1 MDAKEIIKIKE
12 QAELARK
19 EGRNDEAVTRMKK
32 YLSLV
37 HPSFTQQAWF
47 FIAEILFEKNQIKKA
62 LAHCDQSLRI
72 MKDFIPALELRIKIY
87 KSMEKDSEAKI
98 DQTTIADYEA
108 KEKAKW
114 DDPDHYY
121 HYK

>member
-1 MDAKEIIKIKE
+1 MDGKEIINIRD

-19 EGRNDEAVTRMKK
+19 EGRNEEAVSLMKE

-47 FIAEILFEKNQIKKA
+47 FIAEILFEKNQIKEA
-62 LAHCDQSLRI
+62 LDHCDEALRI

-87 KSMEKDSEAKI
+87 KSIGKDSEAKI
-98 DQTTIADYEA
+98 DQTTIDELNA